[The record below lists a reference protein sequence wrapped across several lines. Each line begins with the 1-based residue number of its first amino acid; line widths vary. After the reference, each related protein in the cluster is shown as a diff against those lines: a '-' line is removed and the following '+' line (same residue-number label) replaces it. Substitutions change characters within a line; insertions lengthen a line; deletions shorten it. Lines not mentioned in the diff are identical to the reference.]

1 MAITYFGFLYISL
14 AKYLRLRSY
23 RPSREK
29 GLTFFSFSE
38 IYHVQPESGLA
49 VPLVELQIIDN
60 IQRVAHFRLIRA
72 EPKGHRIP
80 DHAVLLQFESEMAV
94 ITPHRAAA
102 DHFHIAGDESRLG
115 ISLPEWR
122 QLLNGAVG
130 AACEFFQRDLGVDI
144 DFRSEV
150 DTGQFG
156 FREFYKPFLKER
168 QIMSQYHETGGAG
181 MSAELDK
188 QLAAFCQR
196 VDQIELRNT
205 AAATGADFFT
215 GSDDH

>member
-14 AKYLRLRSY
+14 AKYLRLRS
-23 RPSREK
+23 PAIK
-29 GLTFFSFSE
+29 GEGANLLSFSE
-38 IYHVQPESGLA
+38 IYHVQPESGFA
-49 VPLVELQIIDN
+49 VPLVELQIVDN
-60 IQRVAHFRLIRA
+60 IQRVGHFRLIRA

-94 ITPHRAAA
+94 VAPHRAMA
-102 DHFHIAGDESRLG
+102 DHFHVARDESRLG

-130 AACEFFQRDLGVDI
+130 AACEFFQCDLGVDI

-156 FREFYKPFLKER
+156 FRQFYQPFLKER
-168 QIMSQYHETGGAG
+168 QIVSQYHETGGAG
-181 MSAELDK
+181 VSAEFDK
-188 QLAAFCQR
+188 QLTTFCQR

-205 AAATGADFFT
+205 AAATCADFFT